1 MTLFFGT
8 PGRPQQV
15 FIMTSSAPGDV
26 EVRLHCDQ
34 PSTGLPP
41 TPELCATEG
50 EAEATDLDA
59 MKPDEHSQSTA
70 GCTDPK
76 DIDIEIGSHLAA
88 CQG

>member
-1 MTLFFGT
+1 
-8 PGRPQQV
+8 
-15 FIMTSSAPGDV
+15 MTSSAPGDV

-41 TPELCATEG
+41 TPELCATER

-59 MKPDEHSQSTA
+59 MKPHEHSQSNA
-70 GCTDPK
+70 GCTDTK